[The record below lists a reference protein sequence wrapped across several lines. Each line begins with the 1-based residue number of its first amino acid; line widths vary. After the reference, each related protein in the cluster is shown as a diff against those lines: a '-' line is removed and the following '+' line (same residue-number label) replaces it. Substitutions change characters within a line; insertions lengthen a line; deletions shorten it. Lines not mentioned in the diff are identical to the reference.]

1 MEAIEIL
8 ASNRAFAS
16 IKEEG
21 RKEKEIRFRG
31 SLESFV
37 ASQADNTKT
46 DRAKTGAKRF
56 HLLRINDPAKCFF
69 SRYTCTGIRSYMQN
83 AFERGFFFFC
93 PFHFQRMI
101 YTVDKFVSFRKSL
114 IQHWYG
120 KTLIDSIDPCCERYT
135 WYNDRAI
142 PRSKSHCSS
151 SLTFLLL
158 KGEGREEE
166 E

>member
-46 DRAKTGAKRF
+46 DRTKTGAKRF

-135 WYNDRAI
+135 
-142 PRSKSHCSS
+142 
-151 SLTFLLL
+151 
-158 KGEGREEE
+158 
-166 E
+166 

>member
-1 MEAIEIL
+1 MKREL
-8 ASNRAFAS
+8 G
-16 IKEEG
+16 KD
-21 RKEKEIRFRG
+21 KEIRFRR

-83 AFERGFFFFC
+83 AFERGFFFFLSISF
-93 PFHFQRMI
+93 PED
-101 YTVDKFVSFRKSL
+101 DKFVSFRKSL

-120 KTLIDSIDPCCERYT
+120 KTLIDSIDPCCER
-135 WYNDRAI
+135 YNDRAI

>member
-1 MEAIEIL
+1 M
-8 ASNRAFAS
+8 
-16 IKEEG
+16 
-21 RKEKEIRFRG
+21 
-31 SLESFV
+31 ESFV

-83 AFERGFFFFC
+83 AFERGFFFFLSISF
-93 PFHFQRMI
+93 PEDD
-101 YTVDKFVSFRKSL
+101 TVDKFVSFRQSL
-114 IQHWYG
+114 IIKHWYG

-135 WYNDRAI
+135 RYNDRAI